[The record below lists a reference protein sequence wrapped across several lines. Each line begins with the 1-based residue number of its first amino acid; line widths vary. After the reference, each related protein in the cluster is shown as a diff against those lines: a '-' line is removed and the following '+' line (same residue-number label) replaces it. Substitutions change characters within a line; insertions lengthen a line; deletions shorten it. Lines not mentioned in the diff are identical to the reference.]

1 MPIFSPRP
9 HGWLGVLIQ
18 PCLLKIVPIV
28 YNVKE
33 AQSGYLVKKEQI
45 SHRTVEKCRETENIA
60 HQ

>member
-1 MPIFSPRP
+1 MPIFPRP
-9 HGWLGVLIQ
+9 HGWLDVLNR

-33 AQSGYLVKKEQI
+33 AQSRYLVKKEQI
-45 SHRTVEKCRETENIA
+45 SHRTAEKCRETENIA